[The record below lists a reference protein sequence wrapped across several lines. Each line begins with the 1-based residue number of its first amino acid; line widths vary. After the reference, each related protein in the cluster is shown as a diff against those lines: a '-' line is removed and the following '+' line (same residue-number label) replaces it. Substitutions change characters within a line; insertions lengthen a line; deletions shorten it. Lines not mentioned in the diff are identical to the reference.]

1 LDPMH
6 IILGF
11 PGTGGAYHDQFINY
25 IQIKEQKTT
34 IGEIDGTISI
44 CTREIK
50 VMLEKAK
57 FEVEISPDIQGWLK
71 IHAVFL
77 SCIGAAM
84 IKENGDSMQL
94 SKERGSVEIM
104 VKSIREGFSACKAL
118 GLTIKPT
125 NLKIIFMIMPLWFG
139 VLYWQKALKG
149 KLGILAIAPHVNAA
163 RDEMQLLAKRVLT
176 LVHSSTVLTPTLD
189 KLLLSFI

>member
-94 SKERGSVEIM
+94 SKARVF
-104 VKSIREGFSACKAL
+104 VKAFR
-118 GLTIKPT
+118 P
-125 NLKIIFMIMPLWFG
+125 
-139 VLYWQKALKG
+139 
-149 KLGILAIAPHVNAA
+149 
-163 RDEMQLLAKRVLT
+163 AKR
-176 LVHSSTVLTPTLD
+176 LD
-189 KLLLSFI
+189 